1 MTVADIARTDVVT
14 APVEMTAAELADRMR
29 ESSVGSVVVLEDGDP
44 VGLVTDRD
52 IAVRVVAEERSP
64 TEVTAREIM
73 TGDLVTVSP
82 ETGVFQVTELLARE
96 NVRRLPVVDDGE
108 LVGIVALDDLM
119 VLLSGELENLAG
131 VVAAEAPPY

>member
-1 MTVADIARTDVVT
+1 
-14 APVEMTAAELADRMR
+14 
-29 ESSVGSVVVLEDGDP
+29 
-44 VGLVTDRD
+44 
-52 IAVRVVAEERSP
+52 
-64 TEVTAREIM
+64 
-73 TGDLVTVSP
+73 VSP

>member
-1 MTVADIARTDVVT
+1 MTVADIARKDVVT
-14 APVEMTAAELADRMR
+14 ATIDMTVAELADRMR
-29 ESSVGSVVVLEDGDP
+29 ESSVGSLVILEEGDP

-64 TEVTAREIM
+64 TEVTAQDIM
-73 TGDLVTVSP
+73 TGDLVTVTP
-82 ETGVFQVTELLARE
+82 ETGVFQVTELLAQE